1 MLLEHG
7 CQMYSQNIEGIT
19 PLFLVL
25 SQIKSDES
33 ERSDIF
39 PMNSSDLNFMK
50 CCHTPVASDDE
61 DDNYLSNP
69 RSFSVDW
76 ESDDREDPG

>member
-7 CQMYSQNIEGIT
+7 CQINSQNIEGIT

-39 PMNSSDLNFMK
+39 PMNSADLDYMK
-50 CCHTPVASDDE
+50 CCHTPIASDDE
-61 DDNYLSNP
+61 DDSYLSNT
-69 RSFSVDW
+69 RSFSMDW
-76 ESDDREDPG
+76 ESDDREDPS

>member
-7 CQMYSQNIEGIT
+7 CQINSQNIEGIT

-25 SQIKSDES
+25 SQFKSDET
-33 ERSDIF
+33 ERCDAL
-39 PMNSSDLNFMK
+39 PMNSSDLNYME

-61 DDNYLSNP
+61 DDCYLSNP
-69 RSFSVDW
+69 RSFTMNW

>member
-7 CQMYSQNIEGIT
+7 CQINSQNIEGIT

-25 SQIKSDES
+25 SQMKSDES

-39 PMNSSDLNFMK
+39 PLNSSDVNFMK
-50 CCHTPVASDDE
+50 CCHTPVTSDDE
-61 DDNYLSNP
+61 DDSYPSTP
-69 RSFSVDW
+69 ISFSMDW